1 MRFLRYYLPWRVV
14 KGPMS
19 RRSEIICSLGV
30 GNAVRAACR
39 GAGPLASNPTDRSS
53 QMTGM
58 RPLVHHGG
66 GCYETNGLSVRRL
79 FCAMTA
85 TCRFAQIGKR
95 HPVCRR
101 RRCLFGR
108 WLGRRRFD
116 RHRFFSRRF
125 LLLRDKTGGLTIQI
139 DARCAS
145 DQSQPIKPV
154 MRVATKGLTQF
165 LLLDGVTNLGQNVG
179 VNSDLEWASPLLEQD
194 KAGRKS
200 HTKQFQ

>member
-125 LLLRDKTGGLTIQI
+125 GFALRCSARRRTQGPPRERDLRLIQALPSAAFATAHRVTIQPTWLNANAFI
-139 DARCAS
+139 RAC
-145 DQSQPIKPV
+145 
-154 MRVATKGLTQF
+154 G
-165 LLLDGVTNLGQNVG
+165 
-179 VNSDLEWASPLLEQD
+179 
-194 KAGRKS
+194 
-200 HTKQFQ
+200 